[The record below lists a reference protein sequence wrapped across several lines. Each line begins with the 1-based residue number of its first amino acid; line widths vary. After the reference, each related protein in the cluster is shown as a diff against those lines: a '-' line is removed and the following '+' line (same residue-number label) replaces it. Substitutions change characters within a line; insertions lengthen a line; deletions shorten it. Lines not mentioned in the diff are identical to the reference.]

1 MEHCIADCHQYL
13 RMNKNTCKLVS
24 PLPDIETILCNVVT
38 HPYHTLLDG
47 KDTYEQIWVTP
58 EDVPKTL
65 FTIPDDTMVSHV
77 MQIGD
82 CNAGAMYQLLIN
94 HIFASYIG
102 VFMDVYLDDIVIYSD
117 TAEEHMKH
125 IKMVI
130 DTLHT
135 NKFYLSEHKL
145 QFFMEEL
152 HILGHVIDHE
162 GIRMDRNKVNKIQNW
177 KTPTGKEILTSFIG
191 VAGYLPPGCEGVRI
205 PLGIFSKRAAK
216 GIPWDWTPTDQQAF
230 DQVKHIVSMWRD
242 THQKTLDYS
251 PGNAPINMS
260 CDASFTGMSGVLCR
274 VKQWSWGQWSH
285 SGPGSSIPLS
295 RTIWCTNMNC

>member
-1 MEHCIADCHQYL
+1 
-13 RMNKNTCKLVS
+13 MNKNTCKLAS
-24 PLPDIETILCNVVT
+24 PLPDIETILRNVVT

-65 FTIPDDTMVSHV
+65 FTIPDGTMVSHV

-135 NKFYLSEHKL
+135 NKFYLSEH
-145 QFFMEEL
+145 M
-152 HILGHVIDHE
+152 
-162 GIRMDRNKVNKIQNW
+162 
-177 KTPTGKEILTSFIG
+177 
-191 VAGYLPPGCEGVRI
+191 
-205 PLGIFSKRAAK
+205 
-216 GIPWDWTPTDQQAF
+216 
-230 DQVKHIVSMWRD
+230 
-242 THQKTLDYS
+242 
-251 PGNAPINMS
+251 
-260 CDASFTGMSGVLCR
+260 
-274 VKQWSWGQWSH
+274 
-285 SGPGSSIPLS
+285 
-295 RTIWCTNMNC
+295 